1 MKIQLIYSLVVI
13 IAQTSKQIKQHT
25 KIALKVDR

>member
-13 IAQTSKQIKQHT
+13 IAQTSQQIKEQT